1 MPLSRIQAS
10 TRRGPEAVEGR
21 KRPGTSD
28 VMALRVGHKKLTR
41 ETGWEPK
48 VGLEEGLKETPMH
61 IMAFIQK
68 LRVPLYPKKK
78 RVSGRL
84 NGLDHAIH
92 CHRCRDEAWSN
103 PLDGLMMG
111 AIDAKGLFPG
121 NAMEEAVWRHANAV
135 ADSGGRQW

>member
-1 MPLSRIQAS
+1 MLDL
-10 TRRGPEAVEGR
+10 
-21 KRPGTSD
+21 KRPSPRRQDRLFPAVGT
-28 VMALRVGHKKLTR
+28 LRTLASENAWRPVSASCLS
-41 ETGWEPK
+41 
-48 VGLEEGLKETPMH
+48 GLEEGLKETPMH

-92 CHRCRDEAWSN
+92 CHRCRDDAWSN